1 MQNINNYILEKLKK
15 INSKSVNIDDEDS
28 LKDIILNDDN
38 VFTVLET
45 LVKYGLYTNIL
56 DNDKYKKLSF
66 GTKINE
72 YDRVRFSADLK
83 RIITTIIFDIDIIE
97 ALTYSDKSTIAELK
111 KEKRTTLL
119 EVFNILIDYIGSAS
133 FQITWAIQRGIEKY
147 FK

>member
-1 MQNINNYILEKLKK
+1 MQNINNYIVEKLKK
-15 INSKSVNIDDEDS
+15 INSKSVSIDDEDS

-45 LVKYGLYTNIL
+45 LVKYGLCTNIL
-56 DNDKYKKLSF
+56 DNDEYKKLSF

-97 ALTYSDKSTIAELK
+97 ALTYSDASTIAELK

-119 EVFNILIDYIGSAS
+119 EVFNIL
-133 FQITWAIQRGIEKY
+133 
-147 FK
+147 